1 MEIFV
6 DNEPY
11 CPREPAPV
19 TVDQLIAQIR
29 PELSDNDRMIVT
41 IACDQ
46 KEIPEHEIDEVLSRE
61 IAAYRRLDFTT
72 ATVPELAT
80 GAMQTAMTILSATR
94 TKQTEAIELLSKDRN
109 EEAINVLSEC
119 ITGWV
124 QTHDTVVK
132 TVSLVGLNID
142 DLTHDGKNVVA
153 SLNEVAHH
161 WTQLKECLAAGDY
174 VLLNDLLQYEIVPW
188 FDQWEGMVGAI
199 ADEVRATVT
208 S

>member
-19 TVDQLIAQIR
+19 TIDQLIAQIK

-41 IACDQ
+41 IVCDH

-153 SLNEVAHH
+153 ILNEVAHH
-161 WTQLKECLAAGDY
+161 LTQLKECLAAGDY

-199 ADEVRATVT
+199 ANEVRATVA

>member
-11 CPREPAPV
+11 CPRDPAPV
-19 TVDQLIAQIR
+19 MVDQLIAQIK
-29 PELSDNDRMIVT
+29 PELSDNDRMIVS

-46 KEIPEHEIDEVLSRE
+46 KELSEHEIDEVLGRE
-61 IAAYRRLDFTT
+61 ITGYQRLHFTT

-109 EEAINVLSEC
+109 EEAINILSEC
-119 ITGWV
+119 VTGWV
-124 QTHDTVVK
+124 QTHDAVVK

-153 SLNEVAHH
+153 ILNEVAHH
-161 WTQLKECLAAGDY
+161 LTQLKECLAAGDY

-199 ADEVRATVT
+199 ANEVRATVA

>member
-11 CPREPAPV
+11 CPRDPAPI
-19 TVDQLIAQIR
+19 TVDQLIAQIK
-29 PELSDNDRMIVT
+29 PKLSDIDRMIVT

-46 KEIPEHEIDEVLSRE
+46 TEISEHEIDAVLGRE
-61 IAAYRRLDFTT
+61 IAGYQRLDFTT
-72 ATVPELAT
+72 AAVSDLAT
-80 GAMQTAMTILSATR
+80 DAMQTAMTILSATR
-94 TKQTEAIELLSKDRN
+94 VKQTEAIELLSKDRN
-109 EEAINVLSEC
+109 EEAISVLSEC

-132 TVSLVGLNID
+132 TLSLVGLNID
-142 DLTHDGKNVVA
+142 DLTHDGRNVVA
-153 SLNEVAHH
+153 ILNEVAHH
-161 WTQLKECLAAGDY
+161 LTQLKECLAAGDY

-188 FDQWEGMVGAI
+188 FEQWEGMVNAI
-199 ADEVRATVT
+199 ANEVRATVG

>member
-11 CPREPAPV
+11 CPRDPAPL
-19 TVDQLIAQIR
+19 TIDELIAQIK

-41 IACDQ
+41 IACDH
-46 KEIPEHEIDEVLSRE
+46 KEIAEHEIDEVLGRE
-61 IAAYRRLDFTT
+61 IAGYQRLDFTT
-72 ATVPELAT
+72 AAVSELAT

-142 DLTHDGKNVVA
+142 DLTHDGKNVIA
-153 SLNEVAHH
+153 ILNEVAHH
-161 WTQLKECLAAGDY
+161 LTQLKECLAAGDY

-199 ADEVRATVT
+199 ANEVRATVA

>member
-19 TVDQLIAQIR
+19 TVDQLIAQIK

-80 GAMQTAMTILSATR
+80 GAMQTAMSILSATR
-94 TKQTEAIELLSKDRN
+94 AKQTEVIELLSKDRN

-132 TVSLVGLNID
+132 TVGLVGLSID

-153 SLNEVAHH
+153 ILNEVAHH
-161 WTQLKECLAAGDY
+161 LTQLKECLAAADY

-199 ADEVRATVT
+199 ANEVRATVA

>member
-19 TVDQLIAQIR
+19 TVDQLIAQIK

-41 IACDQ
+41 IACDH

-80 GAMQTAMTILSATR
+80 GAMQTAMSILSATR
-94 TKQTEAIELLSKDRN
+94 AKQTEAIELLSKDRN

-132 TVSLVGLNID
+132 TIGLVGLNID

-153 SLNEVAHH
+153 ILNEVAHH
-161 WTQLKECLAAGDY
+161 LTQLKECLAAGDY

>member
-11 CPREPAPV
+11 CPRDPAPI
-19 TVDQLIAQIR
+19 TVDQLIAQIK
-29 PELSDNDRMIVT
+29 PELSHNDRMIVT
-41 IACDQ
+41 IACDHI
-46 KEIPEHEIDEVLSRE
+46 EISEHEIDGVLGRE
-61 IAAYRRLDFTT
+61 IARYQRLDFTT
-72 ATVPELAT
+72 AAVSELAT
-80 GAMQTAMTILSATR
+80 GAMQAAMTLLSATR

-109 EEAINVLSEC
+109 EEAINALSEC

-124 QTHDTVVK
+124 QTHDTVIK
-132 TVSLVGLNID
+132 TVSLIGLNID

-153 SLNEVAHH
+153 ILNEVAHH
-161 WTQLKECLAAGDY
+161 LTQLKECLAGGDY

-188 FDQWEGMVGAI
+188 FHQWEGMVGAI
-199 ADEVRATVT
+199 ANEVRATVA

>member
-19 TVDQLIAQIR
+19 TIDQLIAQIK

-41 IACDQ
+41 IACDH

-80 GAMQTAMTILSATR
+80 GAMQTAMSILSATR
-94 TKQTEAIELLSKDRN
+94 AKQTETIELLSKDRN
-109 EEAINVLSEC
+109 EEAIGVLSEC

-124 QTHDTVVK
+124 QTHDTVIK

-142 DLTHDGKNVVA
+142 DLTHDGRNVVA
-153 SLNEVAHH
+153 ILNEVAHH
-161 WTQLKECLAAGDY
+161 LTQLKECLAAGDY

>member
-11 CPREPAPV
+11 CPHEPAPV
-19 TVDQLIAQIR
+19 TVDELIAQIK
-29 PELSDNDRMIVT
+29 PELSRDDRMIVA
-41 IACDQ
+41 IACNQ
-46 KEIPEHEIDEVLSRE
+46 KELPEHEIDEAMGRE
-61 IAAYRRLDFTT
+61 IAGYQRLDFTT
-72 ATVPELAT
+72 ATITELAT

-94 TKQTEAIELLSKDRN
+94 IKQTEAIELLSKDRN
-109 EEAINVLSEC
+109 QEAIGVLSDC

-132 TVSLVGLNID
+132 TVSLVGLDID

-153 SLNEVAHH
+153 ILNEVAHH
-161 WTQLKECLAAGDY
+161 LTQLKECLAAGDY
-174 VLLNDLLQYEIVPW
+174 VLLNDVLQYEIVPW

-199 ADEVRATVT
+199 ANEVRTTVA